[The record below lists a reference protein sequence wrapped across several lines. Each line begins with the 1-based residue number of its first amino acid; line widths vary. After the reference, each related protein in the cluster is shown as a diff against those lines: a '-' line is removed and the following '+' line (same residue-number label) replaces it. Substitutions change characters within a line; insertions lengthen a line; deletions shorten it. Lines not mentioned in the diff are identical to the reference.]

1 MGRGRGDL
9 WREWFLHHDHEGVTY
24 TAQASTD
31 MENWTTEGVTI
42 TSPDADGNRT
52 ATVAAGT
59 GIPARFIR
67 LLVGY

>member
-1 MGRGRGDL
+1 M
-9 WREWFLHHDHEGVTY
+9 TY
-24 TAQASTD
+24 TVQASTD
-31 MENWTTEGVTI
+31 MENWTTEGVTV

-52 ATVAAGT
+52 ATVAAGE